1 MDVLGLLPFDE
12 DGQKALEYYVN
23 KALNGSSL
31 WYVPAFFAALWTPD
45 TSKDTALALF
55 PYGKATTG
63 SLKFFKTCKSLATG
77 YGVKIG
83 RFEGLYKMPRI
94 KGFVLFSWKFKNG
107 KRFSIQYGHW
117 KGIGNTP
124 WYKRFY
130 LKLPGKT
137 NNHWPWGR
145 P

>member
-1 MDVLGLLPFDE
+1 MDTLL
-12 DGQKALEYYVN
+12 
-23 KALNGSSL
+23 
-31 WYVPAFFAALWTPD
+31 T
-45 TSKDTALALF
+45 TI
-55 PYGKATTG
+55 PYGKVTQVTKATG
-63 SLKFFKTCKSLATG
+63 KICCKKLATG

-83 RFEGLYKMPRI
+83 RYEGLYKMPKI
-94 KGFVLFSWKFKNG
+94 KGFVFISWKFKNG
-107 KRFSIQYGHW
+107 KRFAVQYGHW
-117 KGIGNTP
+117 MGIGKTP